1 MKKSRWLLIFNLLV
15 VYVFVQFIWWSVL
28 IAGQLR
34 QIYGDTPAYSK
45 KLWMIFGE
53 GFVFLIILLT
63 GVYFVRRALKREI
76 EINQQQKN
84 FLLAVTHE
92 LKTPIAISKLS
103 LQTIAGRQ
111 LDEARRNEIIAKA
124 IQETDRLNE
133 LIDSIMLVVKLDEK
147 NLDIKKVS
155 HNISELIT
163 QQVEL
168 LQQTIGL
175 KHRTEL
181 KIEKDILLN
190 VDPAYFIPIISNLYS
205 NAVKYSPVDSTIT
218 IELKREKGKICL
230 QVCDQGS
237 GVNEKDREK
246 IFERFYRSGDENTRV
261 AKGTGLG
268 LFITKHL
275 VQLHGGAISCR
286 NNSPQGAIFQIAF

>member
-155 HNISELIT
+155 RNISELIT
-163 QQVEL
+163 QQAEL

-205 NAVKYSPVDSTIT
+205 NAVKYSPADSTIT

-230 QVCDQGS
+230 LVCDQGS
-237 GVNEKDREK
+237 GVQEKDREK

-275 VQLHGGAISCR
+275 VQLHGGAISCK
-286 NNSPQGAIFQIAF
+286 NNLPTGAIFQIIF